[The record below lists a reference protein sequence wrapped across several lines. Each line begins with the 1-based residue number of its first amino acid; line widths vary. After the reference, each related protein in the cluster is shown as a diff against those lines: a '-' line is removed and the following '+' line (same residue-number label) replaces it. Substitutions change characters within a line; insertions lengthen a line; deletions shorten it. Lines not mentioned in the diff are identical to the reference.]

1 MRANSKQ
8 TNQQRKANRK
18 PHLSNWDD
26 FLLYWLWL
34 NSQLRPSKWSY
45 NYRTNVMGRG
55 SQMKKSNV
63 AKNLSVRD
71 VQNFS
76 QLYDEIS
83 SDWELKAERLQNR
96 RWRELRRKLI

>member
-1 MRANSKQ
+1 
-8 TNQQRKANRK
+8 
-18 PHLSNWDD
+18 
-26 FLLYWLWL
+26 
-34 NSQLRPSKWSY
+34 
-45 NYRTNVMGRG
+45 
-55 SQMKKSNV
+55 MKKSIV

-96 RWRELRRKLI
+96 RWRELRRKLV

>member
-1 MRANSKQ
+1 
-8 TNQQRKANRK
+8 
-18 PHLSNWDD
+18 
-26 FLLYWLWL
+26 
-34 NSQLRPSKWSY
+34 
-45 NYRTNVMGRG
+45 
-55 SQMKKSNV
+55 MKKSNV

-96 RWRELRRKLI
+96 RWRELRRRMV

>member
-1 MRANSKQ
+1 
-8 TNQQRKANRK
+8 
-18 PHLSNWDD
+18 
-26 FLLYWLWL
+26 
-34 NSQLRPSKWSY
+34 
-45 NYRTNVMGRG
+45 
-55 SQMKKSNV
+55 MKKAIV

-96 RWRELRRKLI
+96 RWRELKRKMI